1 MQIYGWNYF
10 IVGMICISLIIS
22 PVEHFHMLIFHLCI
36 FFFGKLNVISFVL
49 LHISGFTFF
58 LQLKYLPI
66 VSIHFWWQKKQK
78 KEIRGTMIFFFT
90 VGFLKDWSE
99 IFSRV
104 IFRENCILFLK
115 STQWLSLTSPG
126 SAWISYQ
133 QNKKNLFKWIS
144 KFTK

>member
-1 MQIYGWNYF
+1 MKQFHCWYDLHFSYYFSSWTFSYTHFPFIY
-10 IVGMICISLIIS
+10 L
-22 PVEHFHMLIFHLCI
+22 
-36 FFFGKLNVISFVL
+36 FFGKLNVISFAL
-49 LHISGFTFF
+49 WCISGFTFF

-66 VSIHFWWQKKQK
+66 VSIHFWWQKEPKQ
-78 KEIRGTMIFFFT
+78 EIRGTVIFFFFFS

-99 IFSRV
+99 MFSIV

-133 QNKKNLFKWIS
+133 QN
-144 KFTK
+144 